1 MQWTRTD
8 TARRSIVVAG
18 LIIGSVLLALSSAVL
33 LNTPAES
40 MRASFDAMTA
50 NPGLIVTAALLET
63 VGFMIVLASFAGS
76 AQALRSRGGALGT
89 WGAALSIVGIAGFAL
104 SNATGFE
111 MAAFAQIP
119 DHDAAFAMAKAVMF
133 GDVSGAIGSIEMV
146 MEIAGQVGIVLVIG
160 GLIRARITKIWPLLI
175 VIAGIVVHF
184 AVGLL
189 VATFIADLLLLVG
202 STWVAVR
209 LARSTHDAWLGERFT
224 VAVESTGV
232 VCEAVTT

>member
-8 TARRSIVVAG
+8 TTRRSIVVAG
-18 LIIGSVLLALSSAVL
+18 LIIGSVLLALSSAVI

-119 DHDAAFAMAKAVMF
+119 DHDAAFAMAKSVMF

-202 STWVAVR
+202 STGVAVS

-224 VAVESTGV
+224 VA
-232 VCEAVTT
+232 AARAKQPA